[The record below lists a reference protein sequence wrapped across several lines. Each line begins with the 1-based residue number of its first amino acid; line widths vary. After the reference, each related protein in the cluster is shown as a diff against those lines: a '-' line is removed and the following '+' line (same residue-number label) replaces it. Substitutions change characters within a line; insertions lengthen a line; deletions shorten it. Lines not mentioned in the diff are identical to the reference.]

1 MNELA
6 ECAGISPEEV
16 AACEQATGQVDSL
29 QRALSDDGASL
40 GEVIGDEGIEERITL
55 RLSLQ
60 QALANLPE
68 REKQVIAL
76 RYGRDMTQA
85 QVAAV
90 IGVSQVQVS
99 RIERK
104 AIALLRREIVD

>member
-1 MNELA
+1 VT
-6 ECAGISPEEV
+6 EEA

-29 QRALSDDGASL
+29 QRTLSDDGASL
-40 GEVIGDEGIEERITL
+40 GELLGDDGIEERITL

-60 QALANLPE
+60 QALAGLSARE
-68 REKQVIAL
+68 RQVISL
-76 RYGRDMTQA
+76 RYEHDMTQS

-90 IGVSQVQVS
+90 IGVSQVHVS

-104 AIALLRREIVD
+104 AIELLRREIVG